1 MNIDPV
7 YIDYI
12 IIPLA
17 ILVGAFIVSRV
28 IRYFMRRFVRKMSE
42 SMKLDPTKY
51 NFLLNAMN
59 FIILVIT
66 TMVIFY
72 QIPELKQYGV
82 GIFASAGVLAAIVG
96 FASQSAFSNIVSGVF
111 IVLFKP
117 FRVGDHISLSGGN
130 MGEVEDITLR
140 HTVIRNYE
148 NRRIVIPNTI
158 ISNDTIVNSSLNEDK
173 TCMYIVMGISYDSD
187 IDLAIKIM
195 QEEAAK
201 HPSMLDNRSLEDIAA
216 KKPPVVVRL
225 IDFGDSSVNLR
236 AYVWAEDPMVGFMM
250 KCDLHK
256 SIKKRFDAEGI
267 EIPFPYRTIVYKDPK
282 NKPQA
287 V

>member
-1 MNIDPV
+1 MNIDQV
-7 YIDYI
+7 YIDYLI
-12 IIPLA
+12 FPAATLI
-17 ILVGAFIVSRV
+17 GSFIVSRV
-28 IRYFMRRFVRKMSE
+28 IRYFMRRFVRRMSE

-51 NFLLNAMN
+51 NFLMNAMN
-59 FIILVIT
+59 FIILVIAI
-66 TMVIFY
+66 MVIFY
-72 QIPELKQYGV
+72 HIPELKQYGV

-96 FASQSAFSNIVSGVF
+96 FASQSAFSNIVSGIF

-148 NRRIVIPNTI
+148 NRRIVIPNSI

-173 TCMYIVMGISYDSD
+173 TCMYVVFGISYDSD

-201 HPSMLDNRSLEDIAA
+201 HPAMLDNRSEEDKAA
-216 KKPPVVVRL
+216 GKPAIVVRL

-250 KCDLHK
+250 KCDLNK
-256 SIKKRFDAEGI
+256 SIKKRFDDAGI
-267 EIPFPYRTIVYKDPK
+267 EIPFPYRTIVYKDAK
-282 NKPQA
+282 NKTQA
-287 V
+287 I